1 MNKIIQENQMKL
13 LIEHHR
19 QYKESTL
26 NQSGKGTYDLGEDY
40 TDLLARIAIL
50 RRTSKTQLLRDLLN
64 QEADAI
70 GGAEVLY
77 PDVSPRAY
85 AYPED

>member
-19 QYKESTL
+19 P
-26 NQSGKGTYDLGEDY
+26 
-40 TDLLARIAIL
+40 
-50 RRTSKTQLLRDLLN
+50 SKTQLLRDLLN
-64 QEADAI
+64 QEADSI

-77 PDVSPRAY
+77 PEV
-85 AYPED
+85 

>member
-64 QEADAI
+64 QEADSI

-77 PDVSPRAY
+77 PEV
-85 AYPED
+85 